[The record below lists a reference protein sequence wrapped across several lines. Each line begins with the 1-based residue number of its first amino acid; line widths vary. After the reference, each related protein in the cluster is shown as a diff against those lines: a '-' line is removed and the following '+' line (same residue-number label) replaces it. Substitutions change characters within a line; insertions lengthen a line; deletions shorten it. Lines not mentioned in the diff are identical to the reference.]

1 MIDTAY
7 YDTTDIAIYFIEKS
21 YEVESSS
28 VTVPAGHRPS
38 LDVPAKDTTF
48 TENECFKITMVTTM
62 TMVGSGVDFGQKT
75 ISWLV
80 KNKGLAKSEIYIRW
94 TEHPFDSD
102 LTPNNNNLD
111 SQNQAWVGLNR
122 IELTSVDMQ
131 SESNAFRKITN
142 PVKPIE
148 LRDIGDHPDFNF
160 DPFYISNQLG
170 IQTLDLR
177 ELSE

>member
-21 YEVESSS
+21 YEVESAS

-80 KNKGLAKSEIYIRW
+80 KNCLLYTSPSPR
-94 TEHPFDSD
+94 DS
-102 LTPNNNNLD
+102 
-111 SQNQAWVGLNR
+111 
-122 IELTSVDMQ
+122 
-131 SESNAFRKITN
+131 
-142 PVKPIE
+142 
-148 LRDIGDHPDFNF
+148 
-160 DPFYISNQLG
+160 
-170 IQTLDLR
+170 
-177 ELSE
+177 